1 VVTGKKTCGCVLD
14 CLLTIDLFFPRS
26 SACVCVFSDAARICD
41 RCYGWAPEVELI
53 GQNEAANVN
62 FVPTHLHHIVFELV
76 KNSMRAVLEHHGV
89 KNYDAPAIKI
99 VLSEDER
106 EFAIKISDQ
115 GGGIPRKDMPRIWS
129 YLYTTQSNDANGGPG
144 GPEALLDAIKDGG
157 SGAGH
162 PTNAV
167 GPAGGEGAP
176 MSGFGYGLPIS
187 KMSAESNPGHA
198 MHALFLHLALRFAFN
213 SRRLSSSAADSC
225 VSASLSFLS
234 PLSSCLPGTVLISAV
249 TSTSCP
255 WKATALTLTCTCPS

>member
-1 VVTGKKTCGCVLD
+1 
-14 CLLTIDLFFPRS
+14 
-26 SACVCVFSDAARICD
+26 
-41 RCYGWAPEVELI
+41 VELI

-187 KMSAESNPGHA
+187 KMSVPGNPPKR
-198 MHALFLHLALRFAFN
+198 FQFAFP
-213 SRRLSSSAADSC
+213 SAAWCLFPSVADSC
-225 VSASLSFLS
+225 GSASFSFLS

-249 TSTSCP
+249 TSTLCP
-255 WKATALTLTCTCPS
+255 SRATALTPISTCRSSRTTTCSWNERTNKDAFRSENALCSFLTFSSY